1 MAAGMKDITAYHTIF
16 LLTILGALALL
27 VLTLLC
33 LLIYYCRS
41 AHTAPRHLHLPGTPR
56 HPMAGNGGGGTTCLA
71 PPDALHLPMG
81 ATNPQEFPNVP
92 HLTIGGHQSPGVPQ
106 LVDPHLA
113 ASSRSGRLVGSGH
126 RTPVPPCRRAG
137 HHPGATAVPTGG
149 DA

>member
-41 AHTAPRHLHLPGTPR
+41 APTPGHLHLPGTPR
-56 HPMAGNGGGGTTCLA
+56 C
-71 PPDALHLPMG
+71 PPG
-81 ATNPQEFPNVP
+81 Y
-92 HLTIGGHQSPGVPQ
+92 GGHQPPGVPQ
-106 LVDPHLA
+106 LVDPYLT
-113 ASSRSGRLVGSGH
+113 ASSRSWRLVGSGH
-126 RTPVPPCRRAG
+126 RTPVPPCRQAG

>member
-41 AHTAPRHLHLPGTPR
+41 AHTAPPHLHLPGTPR
-56 HPMAGNGGGGTTCLA
+56 CPASAYGV
-71 PPDALHLPMG
+71 P
-81 ATNPQEFPNVP
+81 NPQEFPNAL
-92 HLTIGGHQSPGVPQ
+92 HLAIGGHQSPGVPQ
-106 LVDPHLA
+106 LGDPHLA
-113 ASSRSGRLVGSGH
+113 ASSWSRRLLGSGH
-126 RTPVPPCRRAG
+126 GTPVPPRHGAG

-149 DA
+149 AA

>member
-71 PPDALHLPMG
+71 PPDALR
-81 ATNPQEFPNVP
+81 
-92 HLTIGGHQSPGVPQ
+92 LTIGGHQSPGVPQ